1 MIMGSLKIGMYS
13 PYVPKHFGGG
23 EKHFFDVALAF
34 AKQHQVYIAI
44 PSDSNQLN
52 EKTVE
57 HIRES
62 YSTFLNRSL
71 KKLKF
76 IACPFGTSAFSLN
89 KLFWTQQF
97 DGFYAV
103 TDGSLFF
110 SSAKRN
116 FLHIQIPFTNH
127 KKRLIDKLKLANWH
141 NKNTNSFFTKSVV
154 EKSWDISIDTVL
166 QPMVAVNQ
174 LVVKPADLA
183 LKKKIIL
190 NVGRFFSQLHCK
202 RQDTMVLTFK
212 TMIERHTE
220 LLKGWKLVLIG
231 SVEDRVFAR
240 QVARLAQN
248 APIEIHHE
256 VTREELNDWYK
267 DSQIYWHATGYG
279 VNSETE
285 PEKVEHFGI
294 STVEAMAA
302 GCAPVVINLG
312 GQKEILTDQLSQYLW
327 NTTDEA
333 IALTTNLIKQPREL
347 MNAQLMAQERAKQ
360 FNQTHFDRTVLD
372 MLE

>member
-1 MIMGSLKIGMYS
+1 MHSMKIGMYS

-23 EKHFFDVALAF
+23 EKHFFDVALAL
-34 AKQHQVYIAI
+34 AKKHQVYIAI

-52 EKTVE
+52 DKTVE
-57 HIRES
+57 FIRDS

-89 KLFWTQQF
+89 KIFWTQQF
-97 DGFYAV
+97 DAFFAV

-110 SSAKRN
+110 SLAKQN
-116 FLHIQIPFTNH
+116 YLHIQIPFTD
-127 KKRLIDKLKLANWH
+127 KKDGFINRLKLNNWH
-141 NKNTNSFFTKSVV
+141 HKNTNSFFTKSIV
-154 EKSWDISIDTVL
+154 ETSWQITIDTVL

-174 LVVKPADLA
+174 LLVKPADLA
-183 LKKKIIL
+183 LKEKIIL

-202 RQDTMVLTFK
+202 RQDTLVTIFA
-212 TMIERHTE
+212 TMLKQYPE
-220 LLKGWKLVLIG
+220 LLQGWKLVLVG
-231 SVEDRVFAR
+231 SVEDRAFAK
-240 QVARLAQN
+240 QVATLAQN
-248 APIEIHHE
+248 LPIEIHHK
-256 VTREELNDWYK
+256 VSRTELNEWYQR
-267 DSQIYWHATGYG
+267 SQIYWHATGYG
-279 VNSETE
+279 VDPLTS

-312 GQKEILTDQLSQYLW
+312 GQKEILTDTLSRYLW
-327 NTTDEA
+327 NTPEEA
-333 IALTTNLIKQPREL
+333 IALTTDLIAKPSER
-347 MNAQLMAQERAKQ
+347 MTVQLMAEERAKQ
-360 FNQTHFDRTVLD
+360 FSQTHFDRAVLA